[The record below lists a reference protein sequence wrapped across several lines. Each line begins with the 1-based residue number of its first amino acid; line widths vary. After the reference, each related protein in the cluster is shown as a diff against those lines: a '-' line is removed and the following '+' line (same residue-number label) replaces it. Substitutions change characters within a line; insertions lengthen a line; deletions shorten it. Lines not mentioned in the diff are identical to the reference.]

1 MKSLYNVCSEIQSSG
16 LYTIGEDDIYIE
28 TLYNANKI
36 SIRDDTIYGDDI
48 QDNIVL
54 IKAPKITVYNDVIL
68 TANPKKSLVLF
79 CDTLTNYGEISMT
92 GKGPDTLPH
101 DYHLVYN
108 SDDIGL
114 ETIIIP
120 AYANNQV
127 GPIDGV
133 YVNGLN
139 GNNGENRQCGSGG
152 TGSINSNNGG
162 GYKHAGASGSG
173 YAFGGGAGSGGETGT
188 GSGAIHNVDTVY
200 PMHGGNGYIYSYY
213 GATEGVGNPAGEN
226 SPLGGY
232 WNYNGGNYVVPQ
244 NIGVGGRIII
254 FCKEFI
260 NEGKISADGI
270 DACVCRIYAAASGGA
285 SGGGA
290 IDIFTEKYIDNGV
303 LSVNGGKGS
312 EICGPVSGNGGNGS
326 ITVSIIKNFNLLKA
340 GINILKEPS
349 GLNTNIFKNPNNQ
362 HIFDLSYLGI
372 LTFEKKTIEIHQ
384 ENHYLRIGDILYYNI
399 KEHKFD
405 KAIAKNTIESEVC
418 GGVIDVID
426 NNNFVLITGGKIPT
440 DRYSF
445 EEGTKLYLSDAHE
458 GKLVSIE
465 PNYTI
470 KQIATQLSDGI
481 MIDIQ
486 RGYRTP
492 ITYDSSDSLES
503 YTKTELD
510 EIIKNIW

>member
-28 TLYNANKI
+28 TVYNANEI

-54 IKAPKITVYNDVIL
+54 IKSPKITVYNDVIM

-200 PMHGGNGYIYSYY
+200 PMHGGNGYVYNYY
-213 GATEGVGNPAGEN
+213 GATGGVGNPAGKN
-226 SPLGGY
+226 PGLGGY
-232 WNYNGGNYVVPQ
+232 WNYAGGCYIKEQ

-254 FCKEFI
+254 FCKTFI

-270 DACVCRIYAAASGGA
+270 NAIDSRIYTGVSGGA

-290 IDIFTEKYIDNGV
+290 IDIFTEKYTDNGI
-303 LSVNGGKGS
+303 LSANGGKGYP
-312 EICGPVSGNGGNGS
+312 IWGNPSGNGGNGS
-326 ITVSIIKNFNLLKA
+326 ITVSIIKNFSLLKA

-418 GGVIDVID
+418 GGVIDIID
-426 NNNFVLITGGKIPT
+426 NDNFVLITGGKILT

-445 EEGTKLYLSDAHE
+445 EEGTKLYLSDAHA

-492 ITYDSSDSLES
+492 NAESGSEALES
-503 YTKTELD
+503 YTKAELD
-510 EIIKNIW
+510 EIIKNVW

>member
-1 MKSLYNVCSEIQSSG
+1 MNSLYNICSTLTSDK
-16 LYTIGEDDIYIE
+16 LCTVGEDEIFIE
-28 TLYNANKI
+28 TIYNNKQI
-36 SIRDDTIYGDDI
+36 VIDEDTIYGDDC

-54 IKAPKITVYNDVIL
+54 IKAPKIIINEDNIL

-79 CDTLTNYGEISMT
+79 CEELINNGEISMT

-108 SDDIGL
+108 SDNIGL

-213 GATEGVGNPAGEN
+213 GATGGVGNPAGQN

-303 LSVNGGKGS
+303 LSANGGKGS
-312 EICGPVSGNGGNGS
+312 AICGPVSGNGGNGS
-326 ITVSIIKNFNLLKA
+326 ITVSLIQNFILSA
-340 GINILKEPS
+340 FTINIEKQPS
-349 GLNTNIFKNPNNQ
+349 GLNTNIFKNPNNE
-362 HIFDLSYLGI
+362 HLFDLSYFGI
-372 LTFEKKTIEIHQ
+372 LSREKKTIEINQ
-384 ENHYLRIGDILYYNI
+384 KNHFFQVGDALYYNI
-399 KEHKFD
+399 NEHKFD

-418 GGVIDVID
+418 GVVTQVIDID
-426 NNNFVLITGGKIPT
+426 NFVIITGGKIQT
-440 DRYSF
+440 NRYSF
-445 EEGTKLYLSDAHE
+445 PEGTPLYLSDINS

-465 PNYTI
+465 PAYTV
-470 KQIATQLSDGI
+470 KQIAIQLLDGI
-481 MIDIQ
+481 MVDIQ
-486 RGYRTP
+486 RGFRTP
-492 ITYDSSDSLES
+492 ITYTSSDSLET
-503 YTKTELD
+503 YTKIELD